1 MDSKVA
7 FDSVCAKVAERYADK
22 GWRYAKSS
30 HWMTKKDK
38 DFTFKV
44 LFYTSWGNISDV
56 SVTFYGSFAIYS
68 TKTKRCFTATCS
80 QDYKPNGELDWNIA
94 SEDSWDKTVDEFTE
108 WLDKTGMPMMDECL
122 NNLDEFVK
130 RVAKEGFYPWKGY
143 IVNMDFILQFGTP
156 ELAEEAARKCYESE
170 NENVRA
176 EFRESYESL
185 MSGGDAANGY
195 GRFQMLN
202 PSNFRTIIENKVK
215 IDFGD

>member
-1 MDSKVA
+1 MNSKVA

-30 HWMTKKDK
+30 HWMTKKVG

-80 QDYKPNGELDWNIA
+80 QDYKPNGELDWNVA

-108 WLDKTGMPMMDECL
+108 WLDKIGMPMMDECL

-170 NENVRA
+170 NEKNRA
-176 EFRESYESL
+176 EFKESYESL

-195 GRFQMLN
+195 GHFKMLN